1 MEDNEWETIQASSSA
16 TQSDEDVGDAVVV
29 ATPTNFHDASGVA
42 PSNHEGLLVFT
53 QPPQDDYLHEPV
65 LETPSP
71 RSSYSSSSNP
81 SSTEIV
87 EGELPQPPETR
98 NTQLKASFR
107 ILSSW
112 VLRIAYGIRD
122 RIGFWSIASVTAF
135 ASVMVYGMQWQ
146 RRRMLA
152 AKESKD
158 QLKLLINQKDEK
170 IKQLLLQIDRMN
182 EALLARRRVPVFRV
196 VVDSPLMIG
205 PRAN

>member
-29 ATPTNFHDASGVA
+29 AKPTNFHDSSGVA

-98 NTQLKASFR
+98 STQLKASFR

-182 EALLARRRVPVFRV
+182 EALSARRKVRGQTGSQLDTFI
-196 VVDSPLMIG
+196 LIE
-205 PRAN
+205 